1 MLPAG
6 RTLSVGELGRE
17 IYGGCRGNGSLPV
30 YVLTGD
36 GEEHQ
41 VSSAEGTSDR
51 LIIGV
56 EVETIDRDE
65 SHEFHVLRVF
75 VEDLAEN
82 KRTKAGKAA
91 AKLLDELDNGPEG

>member
-36 GEEHQ
+36 GEHHQ
-41 VSSAEGTSDR
+41 VLSAEGASDR
-51 LIIGV
+51 LLV
-56 EVETIDRDE
+56 EVDVETIDHDDTISMSR
-65 SHEFHVLRVF
+65 LRTF
-75 VEDLAEN
+75 VEELADN

-91 AKLLDELDNGPEG
+91 AELLAELDNGSEG